1 MKISDKIANE
11 MLTLKDGHI
20 YFKVVAHNIQV
31 VRDGISRSVGH
42 KTLETEIWHWTDQ
55 HNLVSI
61 FYHHYLMS
69 VNVTVIISTQQLC
82 RMSRRG
88 TVHLLSDA
96 YGWTE
101 NQLLWQM
108 FEFMG

>member
-42 KTLETEIWHWTDQ
+42 KTLETEIWH
-55 HNLVSI
+55 
-61 FYHHYLMS
+61 
-69 VNVTVIISTQQLC
+69 
-82 RMSRRG
+82 
-88 TVHLLSDA
+88 
-96 YGWTE
+96 
-101 NQLLWQM
+101 
-108 FEFMG
+108 